1 MKAWSSEGRLRSVFS
16 PVGYLLPCQ
25 FPFLS
30 CKKRLEDISTQR
42 IVEATAKD
50 EITLVSVSVQNKT
63 RQLGQR
69 SKKHQYLRNT
79 KFKKKAS
86 VRQCEGK
93 AREKGDTRKAK
104 IKSISK
110 TMKWS
115 TLLNDAK
122 RV

>member
-1 MKAWSSEGRLRSVFS
+1 MSFLQWDVCCYVSFHFSVA
-16 PVGYLLPCQ
+16 
-25 FPFLS
+25 
-30 CKKRLEDISTQR
+30 KKRSEDISTQR

-69 SKKHQYLRNT
+69 SKEYQYLRNT

-86 VRQCEGK
+86 VRHCEGK

-110 TMKWS
+110 RMKWS
-115 TLLNDAK
+115 TLLNNAK
-122 RV
+122 RA